1 MRSIFLLLPCALASC
16 AAPSA
21 PEAPSG
27 RDFAWVWLL
36 TGPRDAEVQGEER
49 AAAFAGHF
57 ANMGRLSDEG
67 VLVLAGPMA
76 EPLARP
82 DHRGVY
88 VFDVPDLETA
98 RAAAS
103 TDPAVQ
109 AGIFVMEA
117 ENFRTAAPLDEVPA
131 RHEAFVAA
139 SGEVDPPMGFHC
151 RPYVLLTGT
160 PAVAAEHALGK
171 TAARVLMSGRLV
183 DRDTALFCLDLMEAG
198 PAQAMADSL
207 GDEGVVWTVIPW
219 FATEEVAGL
228 ASLRGQ

>member
-1 MRSIFLLLPCALASC
+1 MRIFLPLLCVLASC
-16 AAPSA
+16 AAPAA
-21 PEAPSG
+21 PAAPAG
-27 RDFAWVWLL
+27 RTFAWVWLL

-76 EPLARP
+76 EPRARP

-109 AGIFVMEA
+109 AGIFVMAA
-117 ENFRTAAPLDEVPA
+117 ETFRTAAPLDEVPA

-139 SGEVDPPMGFHC
+139 SGETDPPMGFHC
-151 RPYVLLTGT
+151 RPYVLVTGA
-160 PAVAAEHALGK
+160 PAAAAERAFSR
-171 TAARVLMSGRLV
+171 AAVRVLLSGRLE
-183 DRDTALFCLDLMEAG
+183 DRDAALFCLDLTEAA
-198 PAQAMADSL
+198 PAQALTDSL
-207 GDEGVVWTVIPW
+207 SEGGVVWTVIPW
-219 FATEEVAGL
+219 FATEELTAL

>member
-1 MRSIFLLLPCALASC
+1 MRPFFLLFGLLGSC
-16 AAPSA
+16 ASTAA
-21 PEAPSG
+21 PETPAG
-27 RDFAWVWLL
+27 RAYSWVWLL

-67 VLVLAGPMA
+67 LLLLAGPMA

-82 DHRGVY
+82 DHRGVF
-88 VFDVPDLETA
+88 VLDVPDLETA
-98 RAAAS
+98 RAAAG
-103 TDPAVQ
+103 TDPSVQ
-109 AGIFVMEA
+109 AGIFMVEV
-117 ENFRTAAPLDEVPA
+117 ENFRTSAPLDEVPA
-131 RHEAFVAA
+131 RHAAYVAN
-139 SGEVDPPMGFHC
+139 SGEANPPMGFHC

-160 PAVAAEHALGK
+160 PAAAAEHALGK

-207 GDEGVVWTVIPW
+207 GDEGVVWIVIPW